1 MLELIQNNVPV
12 LAVSVLLVGSLL
24 GSLTSF
30 LFGRREPAEVQ
41 ATQDPY
47 ANWRPTHQDSQ
58 FNVAK
63 ARQRP
68 ARNHSVFSLLLFA
81 AVTFGVG
88 SAGYFAYNSPW
99 PTETDLRH
107 LAATLH
113 CEIAD
118 RVGLAPANEGQPGY
132 HARNDRNGNGVSCET
147 SPASLASL
155 APMGGIDKLS
165 NTPMTWPTV
174 PITQ

>member
-24 GSLTSF
+24 GSLASY

-41 ATQDPY
+41 AAQNPY
-47 ANWRPTHQDSQ
+47 ANWRPNHQDTQ
-58 FNVAK
+58 FNVTS

-68 ARNHSVFSLLLFA
+68 ARNRSALGMAMLA
-81 AVTFGVG
+81 AVAIGAG

-99 PTETDLRH
+99 PTETDMRH

-113 CEIAD
+113 CDIAD

-147 SPASLASL
+147 GGASLASL
-155 APMGGIDKLS
+155 VPFSGTDKLS
-165 NTPMTWPTV
+165 DTAITWPTAT
-174 PITQ
+174 ITQ